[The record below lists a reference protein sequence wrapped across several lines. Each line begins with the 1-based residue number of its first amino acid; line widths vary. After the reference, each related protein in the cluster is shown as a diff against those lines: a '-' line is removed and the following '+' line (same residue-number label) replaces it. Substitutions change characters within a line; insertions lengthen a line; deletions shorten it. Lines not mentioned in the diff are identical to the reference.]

1 MNLREVLVKKNQILG
16 GLLLVVAII
25 VLTGQFVDLGGDWWD
40 VDYLTIVV
48 CGVSGAMLL
57 RGEHQR

>member
-1 MNLREVLVKKNQILG
+1 MKKNQILG

-25 VLTGQFVDLGGDWWD
+25 VLAGQFVDLGGDWWD

-57 RGEHQR
+57 RDSA